1 MKTIDLKELKNQL
14 PIGLK
19 NKEGVYFENNIF
31 SFKSWGL
38 EEEKNISKMKI
49 ESKSAGQ
56 FINQMLS
63 YMLEKIG
70 DHNFENMEE
79 PAKLLMINQMNL
91 VDVLYMYI
99 YLRYD
104 QLGNTISL
112 NIPCGTCGKLMKGFD
127 ADMDGLDV
135 TVREDEDADDWN
147 YELRKKFDIDNEEVK
162 SLKIRRTP
170 WAALES
176 VKQNEAMGTSELFQI
191 MLKHSMMG
199 KNDEVGYQQLDDI
212 FKKIRKVDFEYLTQF
227 LSDKNGGPSMN
238 VEGNC
243 KFCASPF
250 LFALDWNYQTFF
262 GTSSLP
268 QH

>member
-14 PIGLK
+14 PIGIK
-19 NKEGVYFENNIF
+19 KEGKYLENNTF
-31 SFKSWGL
+31 TFKSWGL
-38 EEEKNISKMKI
+38 EEEKTISKLKT
-49 ESKSAGQ
+49 ESKSAGE
-56 FINQMLS
+56 FINKMLG
-63 YMLEKIG
+63 YMLDKLSDYDFNSLKDVEKQ
-70 DHNFENMEE
+70 
-79 PAKLLMINQMNL
+79 LLINQMNL

-104 QLGNTISL
+104 QLGHDISL
-112 NIPCGTCGKLMKGFD
+112 NIPCGACGKLMKSFE
-127 ADMDGLDV
+127 ASMDGLDV
-135 TVREDEDADDWN
+135 TVREESDQDDWN
-147 YELRKKFDIDNEEVK
+147 YELKKQFSIEEEEVK

-176 VKQNEAMGTSELFQI
+176 VKQNEAMGTSELFQV

-212 FKKIRKVDFEYLTQF
+212 FKKIRKVDFEYLSQF
-227 LSDKNGGPSMN
+227 LNDKNGGPSMN

-243 KFCASPF
+243 KFCSSPF